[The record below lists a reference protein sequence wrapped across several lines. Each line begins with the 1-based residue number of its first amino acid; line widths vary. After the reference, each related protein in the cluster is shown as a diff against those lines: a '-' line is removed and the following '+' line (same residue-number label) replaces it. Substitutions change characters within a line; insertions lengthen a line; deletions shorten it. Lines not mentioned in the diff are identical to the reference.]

1 MPPAPTANGGGHADR
16 CSERGVSE
24 VGGVDDQSGL
34 TWRWSRFGLGVAF
47 ALPAM
52 VVTPFSPTL
61 GLAFAVGVLPAAVF
75 RLPPLRRGRAVILL
89 VGTLSAVGLLL
100 GSLLATVPAVAVVG
114 VFVAAVLA
122 SITAAHG
129 RLAQLV
135 LILVLPMMGI
145 GLSFPWSPAAVG
157 LALCIVVGTVYAW
170 LVSLLWPQR
179 DETPPAAAPV
189 PRGRAM
195 LVYGILLGTAAAIAA
210 AVGFLLDLE
219 HVGWATAAVLLVM
232 RPVRGQVIARSI
244 GRAISVL
251 VGALAA
257 AAFAL
262 LAPGDLLIGVVV
274 GVIVAALCASQESR
288 WYVAPGF
295 TTFIALTFILVN
307 SSGAPGA
314 RFLERALE
322 TLLGVGLA
330 LFFGAAVPSLLSLF
344 ARRRRSMSV

>member
-1 MPPAPTANGGGHADR
+1 M
-16 CSERGVSE
+16 
-24 VGGVDDQSGL
+24 DDQAGL
-34 TWRWSRFGLGVAF
+34 SWNWSRFALGMVF

-52 VVTPFSPTL
+52 VVTPFSPTS
-61 GLAFAVGVLPAAVF
+61 GLALAVGVLPAAAF
-75 RLPPLRRGRAVILL
+75 RLPPRRRGRAAIPL
-89 VGTLSAVGLLL
+89 VGALSAVGLLV
-100 GSLLATVPAVAVVG
+100 GSLLATTPPVAVAA
-114 VFVAAVLA
+114 VFAAAVLA
-122 SITAAHG
+122 CINAARG
-129 RLAQLV
+129 RVAQLM

-145 GLSFPWSPAAVG
+145 GLSFPWSSPVFG
-157 LALCIVVGTVYAW
+157 LSASIVIGTVYAW
-170 LVSLLWPQR
+170 LVSLLWPVR
-179 DETPPAAAPV
+179 DESPPAAAPV

-232 RPVRGQVIARSI
+232 RPVRGQLIARSV
-244 GRAISVL
+244 GRAVSVL
-251 VGALAA
+251 VGALVA

-262 LAPGDLLIGVVV
+262 LTPGALVIGVVV
-274 GVIVAALCASQESR
+274 GIVVGALCASQESR

-295 TTFIALTFILVN
+295 TTFIALTFILVS

-330 LFFGAAVPSLLSLF
+330 LFFGAAVPALLSLL
-344 ARRRRSMSV
+344 ARRRRSISV